1 MVDINDFKVQKEC
14 TYKGELY
21 SVRDNG
27 SIMRHQKEGKK
38 RRPQDG
44 KWTFGTSTSKGYA
57 MFCGEGVHRI
67 VATAFHGE
75 APSDQH
81 IVDHYDTNRQNNRPE
96 NLRWLTKLENILNN
110 PYTRDKVIHICGSI
124 EKFLENPNLLF
135 GHEFLDANFT
145 WMRAVTPEEAKNTLE
160 RMDNWLAM
168 PYKEPSKL
176 DFSMGEWIYIKM
188 W

>member
-57 MFCGEGVHRI
+57 MICGEGVHRI

-110 PYTRDKVIHICGSI
+110 PYTRDH
-124 EKFLENPNLLF
+124 
-135 GHEFLDANFT
+135 
-145 WMRAVTPEEAKNTLE
+145 
-160 RMDNWLAM
+160 
-168 PYKEPSKL
+168 
-176 DFSMGEWIYIKM
+176 
-188 W
+188 